1 MRAFR
6 FAQAPWYE
14 QVGEGG
20 RQEFVAGAIPLR
32 AVIALQDAPL
42 VLVQHRRGFLRAFD
56 EHLDAVREQAVPA
69 ERIDYQVTWL
79 GMTGGE
85 GWPPLVRLELRLD
98 GLRAR
103 PRLLFVPGA
112 HEPLWLL
119 ASGEQF
125 GLVLDHTSDWLVS
138 GPGPHIWVLG
148 RTPVARQLARI
159 LDELGIPAPTGLLHD
174 GADCGGASAPRGC
187 AIPAPKRAAD
197 QVLPPVPRPGR
208 TGAGAVP
215 EVQEPV

>member
-1 MRAFR
+1 MKGFR
-6 FAQAPWYE
+6 SAGAPWYQ

-32 AVIALQDAPL
+32 AVVALEDAPL
-42 VLVQHRRGFLRAFD
+42 VLIQHRRGFVRAFD

-103 PRLLFVPGA
+103 PRLLFEPGT

-125 GLVLDHTSDWLVS
+125 GLVLDQTIGWLHRGASPRV
-138 GPGPHIWVLG
+138 WVLR
-148 RTPVARQLARI
+148 RTPVARQLARV
-159 LDELGIPAPTGLLHD
+159 LNELGIPAPTGLLRDRHGLRRRIGTARLRHLD
-174 GADCGGASAPRGC
+174 A
-187 AIPAPKRAAD
+187 
-197 QVLPPVPRPGR
+197 
-208 TGAGAVP
+208 
-215 EVQEPV
+215 

>member
-1 MRAFR
+1 MRGIRPAG
-6 FAQAPWYE
+6 APGCE

-56 EHLDAVREQAVPA
+56 EHLDAVRERAVGA
-69 ERIDYQVTWL
+69 EQIDYQVTWL

-98 GLRAR
+98 GLRVR
-103 PRLLFVPGA
+103 PRLLFEPGT

-119 ASGEQF
+119 ASGEPF
-125 GLVLDHTSDWLVS
+125 GLVLDQTSDWLVR
-138 GPGPHIWVLG
+138 GPGPHVWVLG

-159 LDELGIPAPTGLLHD
+159 LGALGIPAPSGLLRDRRRLRRRIGTTRWRH
-174 GADCGGASAPRGC
+174 
-187 AIPAPKRAAD
+187 
-197 QVLPPVPRPGR
+197 PV
-208 TGAGAVP
+208 V
-215 EVQEPV
+215 